1 MNKTVKIRIMALSI
15 ALVSFIT
22 IGCSQEPTKT
32 DISVKELQQQISKNK
47 EAIIFDVRTQ
57 GEVDAGVID
66 AGVLNYDFNKPDFSD
81 NVASLDKDKIYYVY
95 CQAGGRSSRAVK
107 MLKEMGFKNVINVD
121 GGIGQW
127 KAEGLPVVNKSN

>member
-57 GEVDAGVID
+57 GEVDAGMID
-66 AGVLNYDFNKPDFSD
+66 AGVLNYDFNNPDFSD

-107 MLKEMGFKNVINVD
+107 MMKEMGFKNVINVD